1 MWPLGDV
8 GNHLGDEE
16 GVVFGAVGG
25 IDGIIAG
32 LFLESVEA
40 ADACGND
47 DADAVFVDCSF
58 GCFVKTGILY
68 GLTGSHKGILSV
80 QVELAHF
87 LAVEMLFGVEVLYLA
102 GKLRL
107 EKTCVEV
114 G

>member
-1 MWPLGDV
+1 MWRPPD
-8 GNHLGDEE
+8 
-16 GVVFGAVGG
+16 
-25 IDGIIAG
+25 
-32 LFLESVEA
+32 A
-40 ADACGND
+40 AATMTPTP
-47 DADAVFVDCSF
+47 VFVDCSF

-87 LAVEMLFGVEVLYLA
+87 LAVEMLFGVEVFYLA

-114 G
+114 GDRVRHR